1 MLCTNQSRS
10 VMRSGPCSRS
20 SIVCEIEN
28 VLSDTVYYLVFLLPF
43 VILWILIV
51 VIVRRVHGGQ
61 RYELD
66 RRIARARVETKWIP
80 WWLRLGSV
88 AYLLAY
94 ALSKFFDRSDILDY
108 AIPVI
113 LGSLLFAQL
122 VIRPRRKREFE
133 AHLRACN
140 DRICPQCLYSLEDG
154 RPDGTCPECGT
165 PYTDEGLHAAWAFL
179 HEAQVRKRASSD

>member
-1 MLCTNQSRS
+1 
-10 VMRSGPCSRS
+10 MRSRPGSRS

-43 VILWILIV
+43 VILSILIF
-51 VIVRRVHGGQ
+51 VILRRVHGGQ

-66 RRIARARVETKWIP
+66 RRIARARVETEWIP

-94 ALSKFFDRSDILDY
+94 ALSKFFDRNDILDY

-113 LGSLLFAQL
+113 LGSFLFAQL
-122 VIRPRRKREFE
+122 VIRPRRKREFQ
-133 AHLRACN
+133 ARLRACN
-140 DRICPQCLYSLEDG
+140 DRICPQCMYSLEDG
-154 RPDGTCPECGT
+154 RPDGVCPECGT
-165 PYTDEGLHAAWAFL
+165 AYTDESLHSAWAFL
-179 HEAQVRKRASSD
+179 HKAETKNQTPPA